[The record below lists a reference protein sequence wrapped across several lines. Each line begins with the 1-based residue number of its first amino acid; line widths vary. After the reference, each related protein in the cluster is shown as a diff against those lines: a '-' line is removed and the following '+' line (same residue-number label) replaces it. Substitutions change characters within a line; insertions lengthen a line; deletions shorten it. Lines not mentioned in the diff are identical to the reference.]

1 VRPCDQSRPRRAAA
15 AGFPVGRQMVYERI
29 MLGNALQ
36 NWLNSHGLLAISGA
50 VLGII
55 TTLSLILVVGGYWM
69 VTR

>member
-1 VRPCDQSRPRRAAA
+1 
-15 AGFPVGRQMVYERI
+15 MVYEHI

-36 NWLNSHGLLAISGA
+36 NWLNSHGLLAIGGA

>member
-1 VRPCDQSRPRRAAA
+1 
-15 AGFPVGRQMVYERI
+15 MVYERI

-36 NWLNSHGLLAISGA
+36 NWLNSHGLLAIGGA

>member
-1 VRPCDQSRPRRAAA
+1 M
-15 AGFPVGRQMVYERI
+15 GYEHL

-36 NWLNSHGLLAISGA
+36 NWLNNHGLLAISGA
-50 VLGII
+50 VLGVI